1 MANGKNLLTLSPSNN
16 LTIQNKKTMEIQR
29 YKVEDKDLA
38 LLNKLYVYLN
48 YNPSF
53 YGNVELNVDAQYAV
67 PKIEEIVDIENYYSS
82 NHKVLRN
89 TCFSDNQIKFMDV
102 AEKVGYDV
110 YFKFNNYGAF
120 EPYILSTMV
129 DEKLKKFSLSSY
141 SENQDEVFFRF
152 EKREL
157 ESPMRGMHN
166 GRWVDYFYFIA
177 VQ

>member
-1 MANGKNLLTLSPSNN
+1 
-16 LTIQNKKTMEIQR
+16 MEFQR

-38 LLNKLYVYLN
+38 LLNKLYIFLN
-48 YNPSF
+48 YKPF
-53 YGNVELNVDAQYAV
+53 AYGYVELNITNDYAIK
-67 PKIEEIVDIENYYSS
+67 KINEIIGLHGIGYER
-82 NHKVLRN
+82 KVLRN

-120 EPYILSTMV
+120 DPYIVSTTV

-141 SENQDEVFFRF
+141 SDDQDEVFFRF
-152 EKREL
+152 EQKEL